1 MNNYI
6 TEQDNYIL
14 DMYLNEELSNEDI
27 LDLYEYGYI
36 SEDVLEYIEE
46 NKLTRGIREV
56 GHQIVKRF
64 IQPKLS
70 RNYKRDAYAHELK
83 HVRRQLN
90 DARKSND
97 SKAIDYYKNRAN
109 EIKTKG
115 NNTGFAYSISQAK
128 NRENYEKGLTPFHQI
143 NGNKYSNPT
152 KLRFTGRN
160 GKHSDETLAR
170 KQANTIIKHSI
181 ATMSRLKK
189 PHLNDNFGND
199 LSKSHISALNKNY
212 KIHTHRMNSRDNL
225 GRERL
230 ALTLYDKHTR
240 RGNVIKLLNA
250 ISKDKH

>member
-6 TEQDNYIL
+6 IEQDEYIL
-14 DMYLNEELSNEDI
+14 DMYLNEDIDYNDI

-46 NKLTRGIREV
+46 GKITRGIREL
-56 GHQIVKRF
+56 GHNIVKRF

-90 DARKSND
+90 DARKEGNQ
-97 SKAIDYYKNRAN
+97 KVIDYYKNKAN

-115 NNTGFAYSISQAK
+115 NNTGWAYSTIQSVK
-128 NRENYEKGLTPFHQI
+128 TGGKGYDHFYKINGYKGSKPLRFNNKRENEHNRAIQK
-143 NGNKYSNPT
+143 K
-152 KLRFTGRN
+152 
-160 GKHSDETLAR
+160 
-170 KQANTIIKHSI
+170 ANFMYKAVRDVDSHFDQDFKT
-181 ATMSRLKK
+181 
-189 PHLNDNFGND
+189 D
-199 LSKSHISALNKNY
+199 LSKSLNVPNY
-212 KIHTHRMNSRDNL
+212 KDYKVHIHDVDYRDDKN
-225 GRERL
+225 RIRP

-250 ISKDKH
+250 ISKEKE